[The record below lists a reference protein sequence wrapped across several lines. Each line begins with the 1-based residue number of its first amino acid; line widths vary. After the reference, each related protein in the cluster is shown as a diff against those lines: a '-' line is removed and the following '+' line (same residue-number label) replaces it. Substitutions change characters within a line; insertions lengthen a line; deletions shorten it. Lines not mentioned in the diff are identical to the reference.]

1 MVGTIRILTI
11 DGGGIRGI
19 IAATILR
26 EILAGQRA
34 SDVFHLI
41 AGTSTGGILACGLC
55 RPNPLSPQDLIEL
68 YVEHGDEI
76 FPRTFP
82 RSFPGAS
89 LLGPRYS
96 AKPLEAQLLRQL
108 GDTRLAEI
116 RGVDLLVPSYAI
128 DLPTPRPNGETRA
141 PLFFRSWQAAGE
153 DLPPGGSAAEYD
165 FHLRDVARATSA
177 APTYFEPAAVRNL
190 AGQRFGMI
198 DGGVFAN
205 NPAMCALVAAW
216 RRYGPEHRFV
226 VVSLGNGF
234 LQRPIPLATAKSWG
248 KIGWLEPILSV
259 LMDGS
264 SDTVTFQAQELLGAN
279 HYRFDIPLGV
289 TQSDRHAVNDD
300 FDDASTGNIAALLA
314 KASDLIELERPRIDE
329 LTRLLGTPRDDIAL
343 PTGPMV

>member
-1 MVGTIRILTI
+1 MASTIRILSL

-19 IAATILR
+19 IAATVLR
-26 EILAGQRA
+26 ELLGGQRA
-34 SDVFHLI
+34 QDVFHLI

-55 RPNPLSPQDLIEL
+55 RPTPLSPDDLVKL
-68 YVEHGDEI
+68 YVEHGREI
-76 FPRTFP
+76 FSRTFP
-82 RSFPGAS
+82 HSFPGAS

-96 AKPLEAQLLRQL
+96 AKALEMHLQRQL
-108 GDTRLAEI
+108 GDIRLADV

-128 DLPTPRPNGETRA
+128 ELPEPRPDGETRA

-153 DLPPGGSAAEYD
+153 DLPSDALATEYD
-165 FHLRDVARATSA
+165 FLLRDVARATSS
-177 APTYFEPAAVRNL
+177 APTYFEPAAIRNT

-234 LQRPIPLATAKSWG
+234 LQRPIPLAYAKSWG

-259 LMDGS
+259 LMDGT
-264 SDTVTFQAQELLGAN
+264 SDTVNFQAQEVLRAN
-279 HYRFDIPLGV
+279 HHRFDIPLGV
-289 TQSDRHAVNDD
+289 TRSDRHAVNDD
-300 FDDASTGNIAALLA
+300 FDDASAVNISALLA
-314 KASDLIELERPRIDE
+314 KANDLVALQRGRIDE
-329 LTRLLGTPRDDIAL
+329 VAQLLRTPRDDARFSSD
-343 PTGPMV
+343 PVS